1 MSWPT
6 SQSRA
11 GTHSPLC
18 CPSGR
23 QRHAGE
29 MEKTNQ
35 RDRVSLF
42 QQSTRRSTACAT
54 RLDYITKSHISI
66 FQYFFSFSF
75 FLRHF
80 SASSHGRTF
89 FLLIFTFFSSV
100 HFLSGGNLTTTPS
113 CSIAKSALS
122 SRLSP
127 IAFFSVK
134 LKDKTMCRRPSSRR
148 TCAGHPVGLFF
159 AASIWDLLFLVFF
172 CFSIFYSVS
181 FSFTC
186 PQLN

>member
-66 FQYFFSFSF
+66 FQYFFPF
-75 FLRHF
+75 FF
-80 SASSHGRTF
+80 CASSAPVPTDELF
-89 FLLIFTFFSSV
+89 FLIFTFFFSV